1 MPRKF
6 ELVVR
11 VNNSV
16 SLLSWNS
23 LAGSNTFEQESHP
36 SRKKARVSFSDG
48 IRCTTTSKSNAN
60 EEETLILNE
69 KEPPKR
75 DHKSWSSDGPNCTDG
90 VNKDLSVSVSG
101 LRSDDKSNDTRHGC
115 EEPAPVNASAISLE
129 IKNSPLSKTKANS
142 KPIVSS
148 CESETPPPRRLN
160 REKTV
165 RDWLF
170 DPCLHIVSG
179 LLLVCHK

>member
-1 MPRKF
+1 MPRKL

-11 VNNSV
+11 VYNSV
-16 SLLSWNS
+16 SLLSS
-23 LAGSNTFEQESHP
+23 LAGSNTSEQESHP

-48 IRCTTTSKSNAN
+48 IRCTTTTNSNAN

-75 DHKSWSSDGPNCTDG
+75 DHKSWSSGGPYCTDG
-90 VNKDLSVSVSG
+90 VNKDLSVSVLG
-101 LRSDDKSNDTRHGC
+101 LRSDDKSNDTSHGC

-129 IKNSPLSKTKANS
+129 IKKSPLSKTKANS
-142 KPIVSS
+142 KPIVNS
-148 CESETPPPRRLN
+148 CESETPPLRRLN

>member
-1 MPRKF
+1 MPRKL

-11 VNNSV
+11 VYNYV
-16 SLLSWNS
+16 SLLSL
-23 LAGSNTFEQESHP
+23 LAGSNTSEQENHP

-48 IRCTTTSKSNAN
+48 IRCTTTTKSDVN
-60 EEETLILNE
+60 EEETLLNE
-69 KEPPKR
+69 TELPKR
-75 DHKSWSSDGPNCTDG
+75 DHKSWSSDGPNCTDV
-90 VNKDLSVSVSG
+90 VNKDLSVRVLG
-101 LRSDDKSNDTRHGC
+101 LRSDDKSNDTSHGC

-129 IKNSPLSKTKANS
+129 VKNSPLSTKANS
-142 KPIVSS
+142 KPIVNS
-148 CESETPPPRRLN
+148 CESETPPPPRRRT